1 MTIYQVVVMDKQGF
15 IKEYMDFTSKQF
27 ENLHT
32 YLDAFLKPD
41 TKVTII
47 PYEVGNEDATN

>member
-1 MTIYQVVVMDKQGF
+1 MDKQGF